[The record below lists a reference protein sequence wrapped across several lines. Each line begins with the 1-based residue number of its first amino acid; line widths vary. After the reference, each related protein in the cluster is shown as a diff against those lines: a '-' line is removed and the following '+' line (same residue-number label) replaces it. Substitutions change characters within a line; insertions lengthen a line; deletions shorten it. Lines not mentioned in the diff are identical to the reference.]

1 MKAEFGIC
9 DEMRR
14 SLDLAVCKRQ
24 TLICKGLQVATFRF
38 GSSWSFQSIQV

>member
-14 SLDLAVCKRQ
+14 SLDLAVYKRQ
-24 TLICKGLQVATFRF
+24 ILICKGLQVVTFRLD
-38 GSSWSFQSIQV
+38 SSWLFQSIQA